1 MPVDTSPEYI
11 AAILATLDPPAVSIV
26 GYSPESS
33 GSQHLIDCLERS
45 AVPRPVHRV
54 NARRA
59 AAGEEGYVASV
70 NDIDGPL
77 GLVFVLLA
85 GDAAVAAVE
94 AIGVR
99 PSAVVVFGGG
109 GADEGRLDVEQR
121 LADWAVSR
129 FPGVRVPV
137 FGPQSMGVF
146 SPLTGFFGTNSSIPE
161 EWIGGGLGFVSQS
174 GGFLGSLARCAFS
187 RGLGLAA
194 SVAVGNGRV
203 TSVFD
208 AALALMDYDEVSVVS
223 AYLEDVSDLRAM
235 AVLGEAS
242 MACRKP
248 VLLAVGGVSDAGS
261 LAARSHTGALAT
273 EERVL
278 SGVARQFGIV
288 VVRSPEEIV
297 WGAEALLDNDLR
309 TPPATG
315 AAVLG
320 FTGGGV
326 IVVADELSRQGLQL
340 PDPDPL
346 TIARVNEALGSSRH
360 IYNPFDG
367 GPGARSPEGIETV
380 IGAFTSDPNIG
391 VLAYVAGAGLPTPT
405 TNHQFQLETLARHVV
420 ASHRVG
426 VVASLV
432 PDTASGPY
440 RMPGVTVGR
449 GSHEMAVKAR
459 VLADWS
465 RSVLEHPSAGVEAA
479 GVGAAGVGAAHV

>member
-1 MPVDTSPEYI
+1 MPLDTSPEYL

-26 GYSPESS
+26 GFSPESP
-33 GSQHLIDCLERS
+33 GSLHLIECLERS
-45 AVPRPVHRV
+45 AVSRPVHRI

-59 AAGEEGYVASV
+59 AAGESGYVASV
-70 NDIDGPL
+70 NAVEGPL

-94 AIGVR
+94 GINVR
-99 PSAVVVFGGG
+99 PSGVVVFGGG

-121 LADWAVSR
+121 LADWATGR
-129 FPGVRVPV
+129 FPGARVPV
-137 FGPQSMGVF
+137 LGPQSMGVF

-161 EWIGGGLGFVSQS
+161 EFVPGGLGFVSQS
-174 GGFLGSLARCAFS
+174 GGFLGSLARCAFA
-187 RGLGLAA
+187 RRLGLAA
-194 SVAVGNGRV
+194 SIAVGNGRA
-203 TSVFD
+203 TSVYD
-208 AALALMDYDEVSVVS
+208 AALALMEYDEVSVAS
-223 AYLEDVSDLRAM
+223 AYLEDVSDLRAI
-235 AVLGEAS
+235 ATLGEAS
-242 MACRKP
+242 LASGKP

-261 LAARSHTGALAT
+261 VAARSHTGALAT

-278 SGVARQFGIV
+278 SGVARQFGVV

-297 WGAEALLDNDLR
+297 WGAEALLDNDKR

-326 IVVADELSRQGLQL
+326 IVVADELSRQGLAL
-340 PDPDPL
+340 PEPDPI
-346 TIARVNEALGSSRH
+346 TVERVTQALGGTHRD
-360 IYNPFDG
+360 IFNPFDG
-367 GPGARSPEGIETV
+367 GPGARSPDGIETV

-420 ASHRVG
+420 ASNRVG

-432 PDTASGPY
+432 PDAACGTY
-440 RMPGVTVGR
+440 RLPGVTVAR

-465 RSVLEHPSAGVEAA
+465 RAVLEHQALPAAEVEAA
-479 GVGAAGVGAAHV
+479 HA